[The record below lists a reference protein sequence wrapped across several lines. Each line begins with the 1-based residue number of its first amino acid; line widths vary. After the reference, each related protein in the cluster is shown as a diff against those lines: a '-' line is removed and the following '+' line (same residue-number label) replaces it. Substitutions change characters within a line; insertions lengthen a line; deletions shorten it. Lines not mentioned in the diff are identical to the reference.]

1 VVGVDVVVVCG
12 EGGCNG
18 LWNDGYLRRK

>member
-1 VVGVDVVVVCG
+1 VVGVDVVAVCG

-18 LWNDGYLRRK
+18 DWNDGYLRIK